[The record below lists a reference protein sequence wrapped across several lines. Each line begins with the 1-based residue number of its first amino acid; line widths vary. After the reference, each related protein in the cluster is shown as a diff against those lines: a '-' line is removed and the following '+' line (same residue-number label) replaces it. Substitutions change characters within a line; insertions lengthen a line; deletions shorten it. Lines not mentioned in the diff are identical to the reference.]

1 MTRARFAPLALSTVA
16 LATALLLSGCTSAAP
31 SADPTPTGNA
41 VSPTPTEALP
51 GPTPDTSPT
60 TGGAVTCDSM
70 IVSDTLA
77 EFKSKG
83 WTAKQTPFTF
93 ETQPPSAP
101 IDGGLICTWAN
112 YSVASGN
119 LIEFGWAP
127 ISTADAETVAAQL
140 EKEGW
145 RREPADSGFYI
156 TQDPSRVITVDDKGY
171 GMTYQFG
178 DGWVAVSDTKQNLLL
193 MPVAAG

>member
-1 MTRARFAPLALSTVA
+1 MTRPRFAPLALPVLAVA
-16 LATALLLSGCTSAAP
+16 AALLMSGCAPASPSAAP
-31 SADPTPTGNA
+31 TTTGNA

-51 GPTPDTSPT
+51 EPTPDASATA
-60 TGGAVTCDSM
+60 GGSATCETM

-101 IDGGLICTWAN
+101 VDGGLICTWAN

-119 LIEFGWAP
+119 LMEFGWAP
-127 ISTADAETVAAQL
+127 LSADEAETVAAQL
-140 EKEGW
+140 VKEGW

-156 TQDPSRVITVDDKGY
+156 TQDPSRVITVDDQGY

-193 MPVAAG
+193 MPVTAG

>member
-31 SADPTPTGNA
+31 AADPTPTGNA

-60 TGGAVTCDSM
+60 TGGAV
-70 IVSDTLA
+70 
-77 EFKSKG
+77 
-83 WTAKQTPFTF
+83 
-93 ETQPPSAP
+93 
-101 IDGGLICTWAN
+101 
-112 YSVASGN
+112 GN

-193 MPVAAG
+193 MPVTAG